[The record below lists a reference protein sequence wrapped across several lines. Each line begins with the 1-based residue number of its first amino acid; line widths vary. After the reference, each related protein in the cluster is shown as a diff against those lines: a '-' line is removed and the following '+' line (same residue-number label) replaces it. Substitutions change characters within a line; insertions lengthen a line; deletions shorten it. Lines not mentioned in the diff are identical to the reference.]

1 MNKKYELDY
10 TNAFSKDLKKAKKRG
25 YNINLL
31 SAVVDKLQNGEPLP
45 DKNKDH
51 ALKGDWIGYRE
62 CHIQPDWLLVY
73 KIFEDKLLLVLFR
86 TGTHSDL
93 DLY

>member
-1 MNKKYELDY
+1 MNRKYKLDF
-10 TNAFSKDLKKAKKRG
+10 TNTFSKDLKKAKKRG
-25 YNINLL
+25 YNIKLL
-31 SAVVDKLQNGEPLP
+31 SAVVDMLQSGEPLP
-45 DKNKDH
+45 DRNKDH
-51 ALKGDWIGYRE
+51 ALKGDWAGYRE

-73 KIFEDKLLLVLFR
+73 KIYEDKLLLVLNR